1 MMEKKNGR
9 INVLF
14 SMFVAA
20 LLCLSLADAAFATS
34 GDTLPWGTGL
44 TVLMN
49 SLTGPVAGILSL
61 IAIVGAGAALL
72 FGGNIQGFMRT
83 AVYLVL
89 VIGLVVGAAGL
100 LKTFYSGSSA
110 NVPFIELLL

>member
-1 MMEKKNGR
+1 MEKKNGR
-9 INVLF
+9 INVWFLVF
-14 SMFVAA
+14 ITS
-20 LLCLSLADAAFATS
+20 LLYLSLVGAAFATS
-34 GDTLPWGTGL
+34 GDTLPWGAGL

-100 LKTFYSGSSA
+100 LKAFYSNASA

>member
-1 MMEKKNGR
+1 MKKKNGCTD
-9 INVLF
+9 VLF
-14 SMFVAA
+14 LMFIAS
-20 LLCLSLADAAFATS
+20 LLCLSFADAAFAVT
-34 GDTLPWGTGL
+34 GDSLPWSTGL

-83 AVYLVL
+83 SVYLVL

-100 LKTFYSGSSA
+100 LKAFYSGSSA
-110 NVPFIELLL
+110 NVPFVEFLL